1 MSAVS
6 KAAPRVA
13 FDAEG
18 YQVPLVMADCAIFTL
33 KDGGLHLLLPVRT
46 KNLETGKRALVGGRL
61 HLNEDATLEDA
72 AQRIAAEKL
81 GIDVRYM
88 EQLYSFG
95 GPHRDQGWTVT
106 VAYIA
111 IVEIGQIPEALH
123 ADLFPVDQIPPLA
136 FDHDDIAAMA
146 VARMRNK
153 SAYSSLRAFL
163 LPPEFTIDDLRRVYE
178 RVTGVSLTKSTFR
191 EQVLSQGFVERTGSM
206 SSGRSHRPAELWR
219 LTRKTISNFDK
230 LVSNRIAPAK
240 PI

>member
-1 MSAVS
+1 MSSVQ
-6 KAAPRVA
+6 RVA

-61 HLNEDATLEDA
+61 HLNEDASLDDA

-81 GIDVRYM
+81 GMEVRYI

-95 GPHRDQGWTVT
+95 GPHRDEGWTVT

-111 IVEIGQIPEALH
+111 NVEMGQIPAAMH
-123 ADLFPVDQIPPLA
+123 GDLFPVEQLPPLA
-136 FDHDDIAAMA
+136 FDHDEIAAMA
-146 VARMRNK
+146 VARLRNK
-153 SAYSSLRAFL
+153 SAYSSLPAFL

-178 RVTGVSLTKSTFR
+178 RVTGAALTKSTFR
-191 EQVLSQGFVERTGSM
+191 EQILSQGFVERTGAM
-206 SSGRSHRPAELWR
+206 STGRSHRPAELWR
-219 LTRKTISNFDK
+219 LTRETISNFDK
-230 LVSNRIAPAK
+230 RVSNRVGPSKAN
-240 PI
+240 